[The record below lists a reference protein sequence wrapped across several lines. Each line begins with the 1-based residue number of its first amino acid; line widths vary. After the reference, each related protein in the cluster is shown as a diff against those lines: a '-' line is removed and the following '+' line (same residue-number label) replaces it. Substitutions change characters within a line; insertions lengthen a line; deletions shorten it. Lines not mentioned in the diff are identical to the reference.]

1 MNGFMDKLSEKI
13 MPLANLLGQNR
24 YLTVLRDA
32 FMLSFP
38 LTMFGSIVV
47 VINNLPFFS
56 DATKGT
62 LSNLFG
68 NGQNATM
75 SIMSVF
81 VTFGIGYYLSKSYD
95 VEGIFGGAVSFASF
109 LILTPFAMKTVGG
122 EDVTGVL
129 SLDRLGAKGMFI
141 GMIAAFLAGEIYCR
155 ITKRGWQIK
164 MPDGVPPAVT
174 KSFAA
179 LIPAVVTLTIFLVIN
194 AVMTGIFNANLHDVV
209 YEVIQKPL
217 TGLGSSLPA
226 TLIALFFVQFLWFF
240 GLHGQIIVNSVMDP
254 IWNTLTLEN
263 FNAFSAG
270 EQLTNVVTKQFMET
284 FTVSLGGTG
293 MTLIVVISMLAFMK
307 SKQLKE
313 VGKLAAPAAIF
324 NVNEPVIFGLPIVLN
339 PMILIPW
346 VLAPMI
352 STGVAYLSMS
362 TGLVPMTTGVSVPWT
377 VPVLLSGFL
386 ATNSIR
392 GSILQLVQM
401 AIVFV
406 VWFPFL
412 KALDKRNYQEEQD
425 LDSLKGTGLEE
436 EAK

>member
-1 MNGFMDKLSEKI
+1 
-13 MPLANLLGQNR
+13 
-24 YLTVLRDA
+24 
-32 FMLSFP
+32 
-38 LTMFGSIVV
+38 
-47 VINNLPFFS
+47 
-56 DATKGT
+56 
-62 LSNLFG
+62 
-68 NGQNATM
+68 
-75 SIMSVF
+75 
-81 VTFGIGYYLSKSYD
+81 
-95 VEGIFGGAVSFASF
+95 
-109 LILTPFAMKTVGG
+109 
-122 EDVTGVL
+122 
-129 SLDRLGAKGMFI
+129 
-141 GMIAAFLAGEIYCR
+141 
-155 ITKRGWQIK
+155 
-164 MPDGVPPAVT
+164 
-174 KSFAA
+174 
-179 LIPAVVTLTIFLVIN
+179 
-194 AVMTGIFNANLHDVV
+194 
-209 YEVIQKPL
+209 
-217 TGLGSSLPA
+217 
-226 TLIALFFVQFLWFF
+226 
-240 GLHGQIIVNSVMDP
+240 MDP

-270 EQLTNVVTKQFMET
+270 QELTNVVTKQFMET

-293 MTLIVVISMLAFMK
+293 MTLVVVFSMLAFMK

-339 PMILIPW
+339 PMIVIPW

-352 STGVAYLSMS
+352 STGVAYASMA

-406 VWFPFL
+406 VWLPFL

-425 LDSLKGTGLEE
+425 LDKSQGEELKE